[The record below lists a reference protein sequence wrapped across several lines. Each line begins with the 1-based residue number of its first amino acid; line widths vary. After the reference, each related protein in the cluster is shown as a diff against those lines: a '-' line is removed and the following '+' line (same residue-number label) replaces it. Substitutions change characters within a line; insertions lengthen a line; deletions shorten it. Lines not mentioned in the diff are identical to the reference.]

1 MKKEKWSPVTS
12 VLTVEWNLQRS
23 NARNKRSVCPVAGY
37 FWIRNLQR
45 TKKVPFELATKFTLL
60 DLCYTTIE
68 HWPRDTPDSTRFNE
82 EKRKLFIRNSYIL
95 TVTILVFTSICINF
109 SLYYK
114 GFSQILTTFF
124 SSPGV
129 SCFWVLFLLVCFNM
143 VCVFWLQFVFE

>member
-12 VLTVEWNLQRS
+12 VLTVEWNLPRS

-45 TKKVPFELATKFTLL
+45 TKKVPFELPTKFTLL
-60 DLCYTTIE
+60 DLCYTTIK
-68 HWPRDTPDSTRFNE
+68 HWPGDTPDSARFNE

-95 TVTILVFTSICINF
+95 TVTILVLRQYVLTSLCIIKD
-109 SLYYK
+109 SVKSWPL
-114 GFSQILTTFF
+114 FSQVRG
-124 SSPGV
+124 SH
-129 SCFWVLFLLVCFNM
+129 VCGFCSYWFFNM